1 MTINNRG
8 LRGQPSLPYT
18 DNRSYS
24 GADVFVDWT
33 FLDHT
38 GAPVT
43 PVSISYRLDDIT
55 NVAAMIPSTAVT
67 PTGPTMT
74 LQIPG
79 SKMVMT
85 YPAIA
90 QGSQLCQ
97 LWVTAVLPDGSPNA
111 SAQSVTII
119 ELVAIQTPS

>member
-8 LRGQPSLPYT
+8 LRGQPSLPYV
-18 DNRSYS
+18 DNRSYA
-24 GADVFVDWT
+24 GADVFVDMT

-38 GAPVT
+38 GTPVT
-43 PVSISYRLDDIT
+43 PTSISYRLDDIT
-55 NVAAMIPSTAVT
+55 NVASMIPSTAIT
-67 PTGPTMT
+67 PTGPQMT

-85 YPAIA
+85 YPSIS

-97 LWVTAVLPDGSPNA
+97 LWITAVLPDGTPN
-111 SAQSVTII
+111 SSVQSVTII
-119 ELVAIQTPS
+119 ELVSIQTPS